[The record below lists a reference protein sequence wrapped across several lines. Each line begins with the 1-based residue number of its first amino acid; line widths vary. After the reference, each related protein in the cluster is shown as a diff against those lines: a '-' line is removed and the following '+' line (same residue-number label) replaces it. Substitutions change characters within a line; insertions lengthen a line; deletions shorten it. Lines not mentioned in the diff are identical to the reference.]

1 MNMALT
7 AYNGDNETKIGLSK
21 SLSYSLYDQN
31 KNEIEISKQQLPI
44 KFWIPKDTKVQVE
57 SYKYINASQNS
68 QNKNASNSSFQLLN
82 GFLLQGF
89 RLSGLNIS
97 IHIQLKPVN
106 KSIGYLILL
115 KFGDNPIASNE
126 YFDEWRVFCPTGMR
140 SFMH

>member
-31 KNEIEISKQQLPI
+31 KNEIEISNQQLPI